1 MPTSRRDFLQRS
13 AATAAALTLGA
24 RAARAMSFN
33 EHGVREDPAVHAFE
47 EKMIQAHPLALNRV
61 RVMGGPLKQAQDV
74 TAKYLLSLEPDR
86 MLAYYRA
93 RAGLPEKA
101 KGYGGWDGGGRNL
114 TGHIA
119 GHHLSAVS
127 LMYLATGDE
136 RFKQR
141 ADYIVSELKVVQ
153 DKNGDGYLGA
163 LEGGREAFAAVSK
176 GDIRSGGFDL
186 NGLWSPWYT
195 LHKTYA
201 GLRDAYR
208 HTGNREALSMAV
220 KYATWAEGVL
230 APLTDVQV
238 QKMLDTEHGGMNEVL
253 ADLYADTGDK
263 RWLKLSY
270 RFEHHAFT
278 DPLKRHQDNL
288 SGKHGNCQIPKLI
301 GSAARYGYVG
311 DTADILAASF
321 FWDRVA
327 QHHSYATGGHG
338 LNEYFGPPDQ
348 LSARVDGRTCETCN
362 VYNMIKLTRRLFSLR
377 PDANYAD
384 FHERALFNHILA
396 SIDPEN
402 GATSYMVPVGRG
414 VQQEYQEMLQSFTC
428 CVGTG
433 MESHALHGY
442 GVYYESPDTL
452 WVNLFVPSTAQFTT
466 AGVKLTMETGF
477 PDGENAKMT
486 LAMPSPKEFT
496 LAVRRPVWAGDAF
509 VIKVNGAAIEQPAL
523 ASLRDL
529 NAGGRGGAP
538 GMEATQ
544 ASSYVELKRTWKPG
558 DTIELTMPKSLRLEA
573 TPDNR
578 QVAAI
583 MWGPLVLA
591 GDHGPRHEG
600 RRSDPAAAPIPALVA
615 ADRPVNAWVVATGTR
630 QGDFTAQNVARVFG
644 QPGAAG
650 DVSLAPFYRT
660 QRRTYSV
667 YFDVV
672 TPADFDAR
680 GAALAAERDRAH
692 RLEAAAVGFVQPGEM
707 QPERDY
713 NYRSEPADRAVGRTN
728 GRGSR
733 AGTGWFSFDLP
744 VDASAPMAVI
754 VTYFNESGLP
764 APLGDFDILVDGTK
778 VGHYAPNQNVTGFYP
793 AQYAVPADLVSG
805 KSKVTVRFQAAAGSR
820 IVPVCGVRM
829 VRANG
834 L

>member
-1 MPTSRRDFLQRS
+1 
-13 AATAAALTLGA
+13 
-24 RAARAMSFN
+24 
-33 EHGVREDPAVHAFE
+33 
-47 EKMIQAHPLALNRV
+47 
-61 RVMGGPLKQAQDV
+61 
-74 TAKYLLSLEPDR
+74 
-86 MLAYYRA
+86 
-93 RAGLPEKA
+93 
-101 KGYGGWDGGGRNL
+101 
-114 TGHIA
+114 
-119 GHHLSAVS
+119 
-127 LMYLATGDE
+127 
-136 RFKQR
+136 
-141 ADYIVSELKVVQ
+141 
-153 DKNGDGYLGA
+153 
-163 LEGGREAFAAVSK
+163 
-176 GDIRSGGFDL
+176 
-186 NGLWSPWYT
+186 
-195 LHKTYA
+195 
-201 GLRDAYR
+201 
-208 HTGNREALSMAV
+208 
-220 KYATWAEGVL
+220 
-230 APLTDVQV
+230 
-238 QKMLDTEHGGMNEVL
+238 
-253 ADLYADTGDK
+253 
-263 RWLKLSY
+263 
-270 RFEHHAFT
+270 
-278 DPLKRHQDNL
+278 
-288 SGKHGNCQIPKLI
+288 
-301 GSAARYGYVG
+301 
-311 DTADILAASF
+311 
-321 FWDRVA
+321 
-327 QHHSYATGGHG
+327 
-338 LNEYFGPPDQ
+338 
-348 LSARVDGRTCETCN
+348 
-362 VYNMIKLTRRLFSLR
+362 
-377 PDANYAD
+377 
-384 FHERALFNHILA
+384 
-396 SIDPEN
+396 
-402 GATSYMVPVGRG
+402 
-414 VQQEYQEMLQSFTC
+414 
-428 CVGTG
+428 
-433 MESHALHGY
+433 
-442 GVYYESPDTL
+442 
-452 WVNLFVPSTAQFTT
+452 
-466 AGVKLTMETGF
+466 METGF

-680 GAALAAERDRAH
+680 GAALAAERDRAR
-692 RLEAAAVGFVQPGEM
+692 RLEVATVGFVQPGEM

-713 NYRSEPADRAVGRTN
+713 NYQSEPADRAVGRTN

-744 VDASAPMAVI
+744 VDASAPLAVI

-778 VGHYAPNQNVTGFYP
+778 VGHYDPNQNVTGFYP